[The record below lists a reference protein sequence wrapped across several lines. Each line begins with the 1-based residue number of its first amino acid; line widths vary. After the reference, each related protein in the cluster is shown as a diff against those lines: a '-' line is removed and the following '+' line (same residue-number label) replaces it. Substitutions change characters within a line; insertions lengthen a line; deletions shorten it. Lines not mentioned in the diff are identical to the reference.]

1 MAGTE
6 IDTLLRALSD
16 SQHESDV
23 RQGACDYWMKKY
35 VDMKDE
41 LERRTKEHED
51 EVLELKLEL
60 SRALPDQGE
69 APEGEQGEGSE

>member
-35 VDMKDE
+35 IDMKDE
-41 LERRTKEHED
+41 LERRTNEHED
-51 EVLELKLEL
+51 EVLELKLKL
-60 SRALPDQGE
+60 AGASPDQGE
-69 APEGEQGEGSE
+69 AHEGEFEEGSE